1 MNFPHVR
8 IGRARATVA
17 SKQVDPVF
25 DVLGLAQLADDAP
38 DRRRVEYFPILMD
51 R

>member
-25 DVLGLAQLADDAP
+25 DVLGLAQLADDAENCEA
-38 DRRRVEYFPILMD
+38 VWMMGMLPI
-51 R
+51 